1 MRKERPDPDANKSL
15 LMATYLVVGLFV
27 GMILYFGYFLQFR
40 GETVINNSYNARLDR
55 FADRIVR
62 GELLSHD
69 GRVLAKTEA
78 GEGGAEKRIYPY
90 GSLFAHGIGYSDHG
104 KTGLEAFANFYLR
117 TSHMNLAERTM

>member
-69 GRVLAKTEA
+69 GRVLAKTE
-78 GEGGAEKRIYPY
+78 GEPRN
-90 GSLFAHGIGYSDHG
+90 GSIPMAACLPMG
-104 KTGLEAFANFYLR
+104 
-117 TSHMNLAERTM
+117 